1 MISSARCPRVM
12 RPASASAARWLS
24 GGQAQRIALARAF
37 LVDAPL
43 VILDEATANLDPES
57 EAQIQSSLERLLV
70 GRSALI
76 IAHRLH
82 TVRTADRIV
91 VLDQGRVAE
100 TGTHAELMRGDGLY
114 RRLVAAGGGG
124 AEERRDRGAEEQR
137 SGGAEEHV
145 AIRTT
150 HHVSPSTP
158 HAPRSTLHDMRRLL
172 SFLAPYWPW
181 VALSVLLGFLT
192 VGSSIGLMATSA
204 WIIATAALHPSI
216 AVLQVAI
223 VGVRFFG
230 IARGVFRYLERLA
243 SHQVTFRVLARL
255 RVWFYAALEPLA
267 PARLM
272 QFRSGDLLSRIV
284 ADIGTLENFY
294 IRVVAPP
301 LVAVLVAALMWV
313 FLGSFDPRLAWAVI
327 AMMLLAGIGVPLLSQ
342 ILSRQPGSRVVTVRA
357 GLNAVLVDGI
367 QGTADLVA
375 FRAEA
380 AQVRQVRAMSVALG
394 RDQSRLA
401 GIGGLDNA
409 LGSLLTSLAV
419 VVVLALAIPLV
430 TAGRIAGV
438 SLAVLALATAAS
450 FEAVLPLPLAAQFLE
465 SSRAAARRLFE
476 TVDADGVAIQPAP
489 ASESESIEEQEA
501 SLSPTRPPSI
511 QVSHLTLRYAPDEPP
526 RSTTSPSACPLADAW
541 RSWAPAARVSPPWLT
556 RCCGSGNPKPARSG
570 WLGATYV
577 T

>member
-1 MISSARCPRVM
+1 MGNRPVGEQMESHGRRRSCFAR
-12 RPASASAARWLS
+12 S
-24 GGQAQRIALARAF
+24 
-37 LVDAPL
+37 
-43 VILDEATANLDPES
+43 
-57 EAQIQSSLERLLV
+57 
-70 GRSALI
+70 
-76 IAHRLH
+76 
-82 TVRTADRIV
+82 
-91 VLDQGRVAE
+91 
-100 TGTHAELMRGDGLY
+100 
-114 RRLVAAGGGG
+114 
-124 AEERRDRGAEEQR
+124 RGAEDD
-137 SGGAEEHV
+137 
-145 AIRTT
+145 
-150 HHVSPSTP
+150 
-158 HAPRSTLHDMRRLL
+158 APRTRITLHASRSTTSAACS

-272 QFRSGDLLSRIV
+272 QYRSGDLLSRIV

-294 IRVVAPP
+294 IRAVAPP
-301 LVAVLVAALMWV
+301 LVALLVAGLMWI
-313 FLGSFDPRLAWAVI
+313 FLGSFDPRLALAVI
-327 AMMLLAGIGVPLLSQ
+327 AMMLLAGVGVPLLSQ
-342 ILSRQPGSRVVTVRA
+342 ILSRRPGSRVVTVRA

-380 AQVRQVRAMSVALG
+380 AQVRQVRALSDALG
-394 RDQSRLA
+394 RDQARLA

-450 FEAVLPLPLAAQFLE
+450 FEAVLPLPLAAQFLA
-465 SSRAAARRLFE
+465 SSLAAARRLFE
-476 TVDADGVAIQPAP
+476 VVDTDGVTVKPAL
-489 ASESESIEEQEA
+489 ASESESIGEHVT
-501 SLSPTRPPSI
+501 SPAPAQPTSRSKSAISPCATRPASR
-511 QVSHLTLRYAPDEPP
+511 LRL
-526 RSTTSPSACPLADAW
+526 TTSPSACLPAAAW
-541 RSWAPAARVSPPWLT
+541 RSSARAARASPPWPT
-556 RCCGSGNPKPARSG
+556 HCCGFGSPRPARSG
-570 WLGATYV
+570 WTGAICATWRRRPCAGRSAS
-577 T
+577 

>member
-1 MISSARCPRVM
+1 M
-12 RPASASAARWLS
+12 
-24 GGQAQRIALARAF
+24 
-37 LVDAPL
+37 
-43 VILDEATANLDPES
+43 
-57 EAQIQSSLERLLV
+57 
-70 GRSALI
+70 
-76 IAHRLH
+76 
-82 TVRTADRIV
+82 
-91 VLDQGRVAE
+91 
-100 TGTHAELMRGDGLY
+100 
-114 RRLVAAGGGG
+114 
-124 AEERRDRGAEEQR
+124 
-137 SGGAEEHV
+137 
-145 AIRTT
+145 
-150 HHVSPSTP
+150 
-158 HAPRSTLHDMRRLL
+158 
-172 SFLAPYWPW
+172 
-181 VALSVLLGFLT
+181 LLGFLT

-272 QFRSGDLLSRIV
+272 QYRSGDLLSRIV

-294 IRVVAPP
+294 IRAVAPP
-301 LVAVLVAALMWV
+301 LVALLVAGLMWI

-327 AMMLLAGIGVPLLSQ
+327 AMMLLAGVGVPLLSQ

-380 AQVRQVRAMSVALG
+380 AQVRQVRALSDALG
-394 RDQSRLA
+394 RDQARLA
-401 GIGGLDNA
+401 GIGGLNNA

-465 SSRAAARRLFE
+465 SSLAAARRLFE
-476 TVDADGVAIQPAP
+476 VVDGGWTR
-489 ASESESIEEQEA
+489 ASERRR
-501 SLSPTRPPSI
+501 LC
-511 QVSHLTLRYAPDEPP
+511 D
-526 RSTTSPSACPLADAW
+526 RS
-541 RSWAPAARVSPPWLT
+541 
-556 RCCGSGNPKPARSG
+556 
-570 WLGATYV
+570 
-577 T
+577 